1 MQYLSQRLAKKPARR
16 RDGGPLD
23 GAVADG
29 QRARILDAA
38 EDLVGERGCAGATI
52 EAIVKAAGVSTVT
65 FYECFE
71 DKAGCFLAAFDRAVA
86 EGTEVLLGAAPLEAT
101 WPERVATALRA
112 LLAEVDAR
120 PGRARLCLVE
130 APAGA
135 PALSA
140 RYEAT
145 LDRAARAL
153 RAGREL
159 ETAPAGLPETL
170 EEATAGGVAHLLRER
185 LERGGGE
192 DGVGELYPKLVEIAL
207 TPYLG
212 DA

>member
-1 MQYLSQRLAKKPARR
+1 MQYLSQRLASKPALR
-16 RDGGPLD
+16 RDGGPSG

-29 QRARILDAA
+29 QRARLLDAV
-38 EDLVGERGCAGATI
+38 EELVGERGCAGATI
-52 EAIVKAAGVSTVT
+52 EALAKAAGVSTAT
-65 FYECFE
+65 FYECFA
-71 DKAGCFLAAFDRAVA
+71 DKEECFLTAFDRAVEEEA
-86 EGTEVLLGAAPLEAT
+86 AALLDAAPPEAS

-135 PALSA
+135 AELRA

-145 LDRAARAL
+145 LDRAAKAL

-159 ETAPAGLPETL
+159 DTARPDLPETL
-170 EEATAGGVAHLLRER
+170 EQATAGGVAYALRES
-185 LERGGGE
+185 LARGGG
-192 DGVGELYPKLVEIAL
+192 DGVGGLYPQLVDIAL
-207 TPYLG
+207 APYLG

>member
-1 MQYLSQRLAKKPARR
+1 MQYLSQRLAQKPARR
-16 RDGGPLD
+16 RDGGPSG

-29 QRARILDAA
+29 QRARILDAV
-38 EDLVGERGCAGATI
+38 EELVGERGCAGATI

-71 DKAGCFLAAFDRAVA
+71 DKGECFLAAFDRAVA
-86 EGTEVLLGAAPLEAT
+86 EATEALLEAAPPEAT

-130 APAGA
+130 APVGA
-135 PALSA
+135 SALSA

-159 ETAPAGLPETL
+159 QTAPAGLPETL
-170 EEATAGGVAHLLRER
+170 EEATAGGVAYLLRER
-185 LERGGGE
+185 LERGE
-192 DGVGELYPKLVEIAL
+192 TGVGELYPKLVELAL

>member
-1 MQYLSQRLAKKPARR
+1 MQYLSQRLARKPARR
-16 RDGGPLD
+16 RDGGPPD

-29 QRARILDAA
+29 QRARIFDAA
-38 EDLVGERGCAGATI
+38 EELIGERGCAGATI

-71 DKAGCFLAAFDRAVA
+71 DKQACFLAAFDRAVE
-86 EGTEVLLGAAPLEAT
+86 EGTAALLDAAPPQAT

-112 LLAEVDAR
+112 LPAEVDAR

-130 APAGA
+130 APAGP

-145 LDRAARAL
+145 LGRAARAL

-185 LERGGGE
+185 LEHGGGE
-192 DGVGELYPKLVEIAL
+192 DRAGELYPQLVEIAL